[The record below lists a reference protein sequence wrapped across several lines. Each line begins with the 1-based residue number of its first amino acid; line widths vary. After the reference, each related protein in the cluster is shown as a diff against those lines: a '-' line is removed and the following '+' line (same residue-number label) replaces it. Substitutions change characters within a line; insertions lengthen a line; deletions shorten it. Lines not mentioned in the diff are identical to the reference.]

1 MMCGKWN
8 PERLNRFLPLSPRA
22 EGTCGLE
29 DIENISLRSLAGCYD
44 GVIINF
50 SLFWWDSSPGSR
62 RCKGVNTHC
71 LSRCRILWADAK
83 CWLRHLSPPPPLM
96 LFLHG
101 EQEQPA
107 SDPVNQCC
115 PPYLISVPVVER
127 VLSHCQG
134 LCCESSC
141 FKFFLFFHVVV
152 FVVICFLQFIIGS
165 SSVSMPRGLWRS
177 LSAVSSGSFPTN
189 C

>member
-1 MMCGKWN
+1 M
-8 PERLNRFLPLSPRA
+8 RA
-22 EGTCGLE
+22 WGYW
-29 DIENISLRSLAGCYD
+29 NISLRSLAGSYD
-44 GVIINF
+44 DVIIIF
-50 SLFWWDSSPGSR
+50 SLFWWDSSTGSR
-62 RCKGVNTHC
+62 RCKGVDTHC

-83 CWLRHLSPPPPLM
+83 CWTGHLFPPLM

-107 SDPVNQCC
+107 SVLMQCSPSC
-115 PPYLISVPVVER
+115 LISLSFVES

-134 LCCESSC
+134 LCCEPSC
-141 FKFFLFFHVVV
+141 FQFFLFFHFVV
-152 FVVICFLQFIIGS
+152 FVFIRFLQFIIGS
-165 SSVSMPRGLWRS
+165 SSVSVPRGLWRS